1 MVNRGSN
8 DNFGPSV
15 KQIAQRL
22 IEASKRDPTLLNRAQ
37 ASGDRLSERA
47 TELQGSARKRRSLS
61 YTDHHLA
68 TEADPYMEQLAS
80 IAIASARRA
89 ENASK
94 QASQTRACPQ
104 LVQR

>member
-15 KQIAQRL
+15 GQIAQRL
-22 IEASKRDPTLLNRAQ
+22 IEASKRDPTLLSRVQ

-47 TELQGSARKRRSLS
+47 TKLQGSARKRRSLS
-61 YTDHHLA
+61 HTDHHA
-68 TEADPYMEQLAS
+68 AEADPYMEQLVS

-89 ENASK
+89 QNHPWRKRPLNDLKSE
-94 QASQTRACPQ
+94 C
-104 LVQR
+104 LED